1 MNAENGNNFIHIHLL
16 CFCMR
21 LFNVVLL
28 MFMLLMMM
36 MMMAP
41 VWAVLRQMKF

>member
-1 MNAENGNNFIHIHLL
+1 
-16 CFCMR
+16 MR

-36 MMMAP
+36 TMMAP